1 MSIRKIIAYIVVI
14 VTLIV
19 VLSIGS
25 VSFLFFEFKQ
35 AQARENTIRK
45 ATEALADVSSVLSEF
60 LFSPTSRNKRQLR
73 LAAWQLGTAIE
84 QLDHF
89 VELTPRVHLLHDR
102 QQALVSNTNWLLQ
115 FDVTAYNRSGLSEH
129 SEMARMEVG
138 GQSLLTVREI
148 AGYLSEIDARL
159 RRDTFVKQ
167 MTMLGSSF
175 AAICIISAVMG
186 MIFLWMQRSLLL
198 PVFRLRFVARRIAA
212 GDYAIDTGI
221 TRNDE
226 IGELAAS
233 FDVMKSA
240 IRGHIAALA
249 ESEENLRATLN
260 SIGDAVIAT
269 DTTGHVTRINPV
281 AEKLTGWS
289 REEALG
295 RPVTD
300 VFRII
305 NTATREP
312 AVDPVSEVLETGG
325 IVGLANHTALVGRD
339 GVERQIADSGALIRD
354 RDGAVWGVVLVFRD
368 VTESYRMQESL
379 RESEERYRSF
389 VERFKGIA
397 YRARMDFSVEFFHG
411 AVTEITGYT
420 EQEFVAGGIR
430 WDALIHPDD
439 LPCLFTEDE
448 ARLHTIPGYSYDRSY
463 RICRKDGRIR
473 WVQDNIQNVC
483 DDTGKPVSLQGTI
496 YDITDRKTAEAS
508 LVRARDELEK
518 YAAELEATNRDLEDF
533 VYIASHDLKEP
544 LRGIHNYSSFLLE
557 DYADRLDEDGQ
568 AKLHAL
574 MRLTRRLESLLDDLL
589 NYSRVGRIELVMRET
604 DPADLVREVLE
615 TMENTLE
622 ENQVTVSIAADMP
635 PVVCDRASV
644 GEVFRNLISNAVKYN
659 DNSHKQVDI
668 GWTQEDETGMAVLYV
683 RDNGIGIPDKHQEKV
698 FTIFK
703 RLHGRDQYGGG
714 TGAGLTLARR
724 IIERHGGSIRVTSEY
739 GKGSTF
745 WFTLQIGRMKHE

>member
-411 AVTEITGYT
+411 AVAEITGYT
-420 EQEFVAGGIR
+420 EQEFVTGGIR

-745 WFTLQIGRMKHE
+745 WFTLPGGMKHE

>member
-1 MSIRKIIAYIVVI
+1 MPIRKIIAYIVVI
-14 VTLIV
+14 VILVV

-25 VSFLFFEFKQ
+25 VSLLFIEFKQ
-35 AQARENTIRK
+35 AQARENTIRN
-45 ATEALADVSSVLSEF
+45 ATVALADVSSVLSEF
-60 LFSPTSRNKRQLR
+60 LFSPTPRTKRQLR
-73 LAAWQLGTAIE
+73 QATWQLGAGIE
-84 QLDHF
+84 QLDFF
-89 VELTPRVHLLHDR
+89 VDLTPRVHLLHDR
-102 QQALVSNTNWLLQ
+102 QQALVENVNWLLQ
-115 FDVTAYNRSGLSEH
+115 FDVNAYNGNGYNEH
-129 SEMARMEVG
+129 TEMAKMEVG
-138 GQSLLTVREI
+138 GQSLLTIREI
-148 AGYLSEIDARL
+148 AGYLSAIDARV
-159 RRDTFVKQ
+159 RRDTVVKQ

-175 AAICIISAVMG
+175 AAICIISAAMG
-186 MIFLWMQRSLLL
+186 MIIFWMQKRLLE
-198 PVFRLRFVARRIAA
+198 PVFRLRYVARRIAK
-212 GDYAIDTGI
+212 GDYTIDTGI
-221 TRNDE
+221 SRSDE

-233 FDVMKSA
+233 FDAMKNA
-240 IRGHIAALA
+240 IGAHVTALA
-249 ESEENLRATLN
+249 ESEENLRATVN

-269 DTTGHVTRINPV
+269 DTGGHVIRMNPV
-281 AEKLTGWS
+281 AEKLTGWLL
-289 REEALG
+289 EEALG
-295 RPVTD
+295 RPVAEI
-300 VFRII
+300 FRII
-305 NTATREP
+305 NTHTREP
-312 AVDPVSEVLETGG
+312 APNPVSKVLETGA

-339 GVERQIADSGALIRD
+339 GVERQIADSGAPIRD
-354 RDGAVWGVVLVFRD
+354 REGGIMGVVLVFRD
-368 VTESYRMQESL
+368 VTESYRIQESL

-439 LPCLFTEDE
+439 LPHLFTEDE
-448 ARLHTIPGYSYDRSY
+448 ARLHTISGYSYVRSY

-496 YDITDRKTAEAS
+496 YDITDSKNAEAS
-508 LVRARDELEK
+508 LIRARDELEK

-544 LRGIHNYSSFLLE
+544 LRGIHNYASFLLE
-557 DYADRLDEDGQ
+557 DYTDRLDEDGQ
-568 AKLHAL
+568 AKLHTL
-574 MRLTRRLESLLDDLL
+574 MRLTQRLESLLDDLL
-589 NYSRVGRIELVMRET
+589 HYSRVGRIELVMRQT
-604 DPADLVREVLE
+604 DPGELVRDVLE

-622 ENQVTVSIAADMP
+622 ENQVRVSIAAGMP

-659 DNSHKQVDI
+659 DNSHKQVEV
-668 GWTQEDETGMAVLYV
+668 GWVEGGETGMVVLYV

-739 GKGSTF
+739 GAGSTF
-745 WFTLQIGRMKHE
+745 WFTLPGGKKK

>member
-1 MSIRKIIAYIVVI
+1 MRIKKIIAYIVV
-14 VTLIV
+14 VVVLIV
-19 VLSIGS
+19 ILSIGS
-25 VSFLFFEFKQ
+25 VSFLFFEFSK

-45 ATEALADVSSVLSEF
+45 NTEALADVSSVLSEF
-60 LFSPTSRNKRQLR
+60 LFSPTARNKRQLR
-73 LAAWQLGTAIE
+73 LAVWRLGAGIDR
-84 QLDHF
+84 LDFF
-89 VELTPRVHLLHDR
+89 VDLTPRVHLLHDR
-102 QQALVSNTNWLLQ
+102 QEALVSNVNWLLEC
-115 FDVTAYNRSGLSEH
+115 DAAMYNGETVNERT
-129 SEMARMEVG
+129 EMARMEVG
-138 GQSLLTVREI
+138 GQSLLTIREI
-148 AGYLSEIDARL
+148 AGYLSEIDARV
-159 RRDTFVKQ
+159 RRDTIVKQ

-175 AAICIISAVMG
+175 AAICIISAAIG
-186 MIFLWMQRSLLL
+186 MILLWMQQRLLV
-198 PVFRLRFVARRIAA
+198 PVFRLRYVARRITE
-212 GDYAIDTGI
+212 GDYAVETGVNR
-221 TRNDE
+221 TDE
-226 IGELAAS
+226 IGDLASS
-233 FDVMKSA
+233 FDTMKNA
-240 IRGHIAALA
+240 IRAHVTALA

-269 DTTGHVTRINPV
+269 DIAGHITGMNPV

-295 RPVTD
+295 HPVD
-300 VFRII
+300 EIFRII
-305 NTATREP
+305 NAHTRALAP
-312 AVDPVSEVLETGG
+312 NPVSKVLETGA

-339 GVERQIADSGALIRD
+339 GVERQIADSGAPIRG
-354 RDGAVWGVVLVFRD
+354 RDGGLMGVVLVFRV
-368 VTESYRMQESL
+368 VTESYRIQESL

-397 YRARMDFSVEFFHG
+397 YRGRMDFSVEFFHG
-411 AVTEITGYT
+411 AVAEITGYT
-420 EQEFVAGGIR
+420 EQEFVTGGIR

-439 LPCLFTEDE
+439 IGHLFTEDE
-448 ARLHTIPGYSYDRSY
+448 ARLHSIPGYSYERSY

-483 DDTGKPVSLQGTI
+483 DDTGKPVFLQGTI
-496 YDITDRKTAEAS
+496 YDITDRKNAEAS

-557 DYADRLDEDGQ
+557 DYADRLDADGQ
-568 AKLHAL
+568 AKLHTL

-589 NYSRVGRIELVMRET
+589 HYSRVGRIELVMRQT
-604 DPADLVREVLE
+604 DPARLVREVLE

-622 ENQVTVSIAADMP
+622 ENLVTVSIAEDMP

-659 DNSHKQVDI
+659 DNNHKQVEI
-668 GWTQEDETGMAVLYV
+668 GWIEGDAGSVVLYV

-714 TGAGLTLARR
+714 TGAGLTLVRR

-739 GKGSTF
+739 GAGSTF
-745 WFTLQIGRMKHE
+745 WFTLPGGKKND